1 MKTFRNLTLPLITV
15 ALLVLNGCN
24 KEELSPVAENNYYD
38 GGNPIETYNCE
49 TAFAK
54 GGYVFTSHKKSN
66 PEKLPSLNL
75 KSNRWGWAINLEEEG
90 TTYYKIYAGAG
101 KNDISK
107 GTIVAYL
114 RIIRTGCE
122 VKVLYAIKNGYTL
135 TEAHIYADDLK
146 PTTTAPGQF
155 GNTFSFEGFKN
166 LFETTINACDT
177 NGDGIWVIAHAV
189 ICEYNDL

>member
-1 MKTFRNLTLPLITV
+1 MRTFRNLTLPLTLL
-15 ALLVLNGCN
+15 ALLVFNSCN
-24 KEELSPVAENNYYD
+24 KEELSPVTGNDYY
-38 GGNPIETYNCE
+38 GGNPIETFNCE

-54 GGYVFTSHKKSN
+54 GGYVFTSKNKSN
-66 PEKLPSLNL
+66 PENLPSLNL
-75 KSNRWGWAINLEEEG
+75 NSNRWGWAINLKQEG

-101 KNDISK
+101 NNDISK

-122 VKVLYAIKNGYTL
+122 VKVLYAIKNGYSL
-135 TEAHIYADDLK
+135 TEVHIYAGDLQ

-166 LFETTINACDT
+166 IFETTINACDT
-177 NGDGIWVIAHAV
+177 NNDGIWVIAHAV
-189 ICEYNDL
+189 ICQYTDL